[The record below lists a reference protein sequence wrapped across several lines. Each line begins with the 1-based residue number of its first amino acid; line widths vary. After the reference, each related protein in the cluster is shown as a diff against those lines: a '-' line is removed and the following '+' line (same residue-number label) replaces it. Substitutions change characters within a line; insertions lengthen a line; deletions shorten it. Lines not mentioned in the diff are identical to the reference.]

1 MTVAVLVLGVMRGDS
16 GENLTALSD
25 DIIWFLSLALFVP
38 VGAMIARRHPR
49 NPVGWI
55 LIAIGLSEI
64 ISKFAYEYAA
74 RALIV
79 APGSLPGGNAMAWLS
94 SWFWVYELALF
105 PFMILLFPTGR
116 SLSRRWSWLG
126 WISISCSVVFT
137 LFMLMLWPYRG
148 ARFLRDVESFGVE
161 RLRSIEEFVLALFPV
176 VMICLALSLVSLIV
190 RYLRSAGLERQQL
203 KWIAFVAGIGA
214 ANIVVNDFVLS
225 PLGIESD
232 FIQLLSETIGGPGTF
247 AIAAGIAILRYRLYD
262 IDRIINR
269 TLVYAVLTAIIG
281 GAYAV
286 IALTGAALGSRAEL
300 LDSDILVAGT
310 TLAVAA
316 AFRPLRRRTQSFV
329 DRRFYRSR
337 YNALQTVA
345 AFNDRLRKEVD
356 LEVLTQDLIATVDR
370 TLQPA
375 HATLWIRH

>member
-1 MTVAVLVLGVMRGDS
+1 MTVAALVMGVARGDS
-16 GENLTALSD
+16 GQNLTILSD

-38 VGAMIARRHPR
+38 VGVLIARRHPR

-105 PFMILLFPTGR
+105 PFMILLFPTGQ

-137 LFMLMLWPYRG
+137 LFMLILWPYRG
-148 ARFLRDVESFGVE
+148 ARFLRNVESFGVE
-161 RLRSIEEFVLALFPV
+161 RLRSIEEFVFALFPV

-214 ANIVVNDFVLS
+214 ANIVVNDLVLS

-247 AIAAGIAILRYRLYD
+247 AIAAGIAMLRYRLYD

-269 TLVYAVLTAIIG
+269 TLVYAVLTAMIG

-286 IALTGAALGSRAEL
+286 IALSGAALESRAEL
-300 LDSDILVAGT
+300 LDSDILVAGM

-337 YNALQTVA
+337 YNALQTIA
-345 AFNDRLRKEVD
+345 AFNDRLRREVD
-356 LEVLTQDLIATVDR
+356 LEVLTQDLLATVDR

-375 HATLWIRH
+375 HARLWIRH